1 MGLLDSMPTSRG
13 SKRRLDAIPGMVP
26 SPLQWPTGC
35 RFRDRCGR
43 ADTRCAEAQPP
54 LVEIAA
60 QHRVACFMAA

>member
-1 MGLLDSMPTSRG
+1 MGLLDSMPASRG

-54 LVEIAA
+54 LVEIAP